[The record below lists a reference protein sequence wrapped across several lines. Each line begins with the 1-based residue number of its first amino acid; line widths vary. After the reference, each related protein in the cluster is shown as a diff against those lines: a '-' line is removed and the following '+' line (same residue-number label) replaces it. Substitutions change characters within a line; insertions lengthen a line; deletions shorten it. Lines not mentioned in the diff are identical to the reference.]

1 MTLRCFNRDN
11 NNKSLL
17 ASPNKPALSL
27 QSEHAIHLNTDASNE
42 QNLLVLKNPER
53 SKDAFANVLDS
64 IRQSYPRSLHPT
76 KLIWS
81 GCSLQAIKEVRFLSR
96 LWANKALAY
105 AVDYL
110 RSLAS
115 YLGLTAQTLIKTKKD
130 AYIDPKYVENCKNI
144 RFFHNNRSNYSRFRL
159 KMPIFYSNLLI
170 VGFSQSFATI
180 VIGVYWG
187 RSNDSQMFQ

>member
-144 RFFHNNRSNYSRFRL
+144 RFFDKNKAFAKVLGQTYRYIN
-159 KMPIFYSNLLI
+159 SNLLI
-170 VGFSQSFATI
+170 VGQSQHCHN
-180 VIGVYWG
+180 
-187 RSNDSQMFQ
+187 SNEWLLEEI